1 MLTAA
6 LVKIIRFYKKGIS
19 PYLPPA
25 CRYTP
30 SCSEYAIEALEL
42 HGAARGGW
50 LTARRLGRCH
60 PWGGSGFDPVPP
72 RDPARV
78 DAGRSSRTDRTSGE
92 SGTPQTSGGASKVTG
107 A

>member
-6 LVKIIRFYKKGIS
+6 LVKMIRFYQKGIS

-30 SCSEYAIEALEL
+30 SCSAYAIEALEV

-50 LTARRLGRCH
+50 LAVRRLARCH
-60 PWGGSGFDPVPP
+60 PWGGSGFDPVP
-72 RDPARV
+72 A
-78 DAGRSSRTDRTSGE
+78 S
-92 SGTPQTSGGASKVTG
+92 ASKVIRP
-107 A
+107 